1 MKRYRLG
8 LPKKLAFC
16 DLFRQRLKKC
26 LRPGAQTPR
35 PPGTGGKRVPC
46 GAKGSAS
53 PVGCCH
59 RRWQSDPKRGSETI
73 RATVRE
79 ARMIEQPG
87 HLGPKGPKRPEGGER
102 NERWAQPAP
111 AAKIERPGKAGRYES
126 TLEDLRALQTSGKGF
141 VKSPRRSRLFLGLVL
156 VVLLLLAGACARAQ
170 EQVQAL
176 FINVGKADAALFFL
190 DDQRFL
196 VDTGTKD
203 SYDQLERVLEAY
215 GVTRLNGVVIT
226 HTDKDHVGGLKK
238 LLKSD
243 IAVDRVYAGALHS
256 EKSLEDHPVY
266 EAAEKYAVP
275 LTWLS
280 AGDSIALEGGG
291 AFDVLGP
298 LTQDDE
304 QENNNSLVLRLTTP
318 QGDMLLTG
326 DMELPEESELI
337 EAGLISQAAVLK
349 VAHHGNEDATSWQ
362 FVLLARPQWAV
373 ISTSSVEKPE
383 TPSSKVLSRLYDVKA
398 GVAVT
403 QDAEVGI
410 LVTLRDGQAG
420 AEAIDWR

>member
-1 MKRYRLG
+1 MRRYHRL
-8 LPKKLAFC
+8 LA
-16 DLFRQRLKKC
+16 
-26 LRPGAQTPR
+26 
-35 PPGTGGKRVPC
+35 
-46 GAKGSAS
+46 
-53 PVGCCH
+53 
-59 RRWQSDPKRGSETI
+59 
-73 RATVRE
+73 
-79 ARMIEQPG
+79 
-87 HLGPKGPKRPEGGER
+87 
-102 NERWAQPAP
+102 
-111 AAKIERPGKAGRYES
+111 
-126 TLEDLRALQTSGKGF
+126 
-141 VKSPRRSRLFLGLVL
+141 LVL
-156 VVLLLLAGACARAQ
+156 AAVLLLAGACARA
-170 EQVQAL
+170 EGPVQAL
-176 FINVGKADAALFFL
+176 FINVGKADAALFL
-190 DDQRFL
+190 LGDQRFL
-196 VDTGTKD
+196 VDTGTKG
-203 SYDQLERVLEAY
+203 SYDQLERVLDAY
-215 GVTRLNGVVIT
+215 GVTRLSGVVIT

-243 IAVDRVYAGALHS
+243 IAVDRVYAGTLHS
-256 EKSLEDHPVY
+256 EKSLEDHPVC

-383 TPSSKVLSRLYDVKA
+383 TPSSKVR
-398 GVAVT
+398 
-403 QDAEVGI
+403 
-410 LVTLRDGQAG
+410 
-420 AEAIDWR
+420 

>member
-1 MKRYRLG
+1 MRRYHRL
-8 LPKKLAFC
+8 LA
-16 DLFRQRLKKC
+16 
-26 LRPGAQTPR
+26 
-35 PPGTGGKRVPC
+35 
-46 GAKGSAS
+46 
-53 PVGCCH
+53 
-59 RRWQSDPKRGSETI
+59 
-73 RATVRE
+73 
-79 ARMIEQPG
+79 
-87 HLGPKGPKRPEGGER
+87 
-102 NERWAQPAP
+102 
-111 AAKIERPGKAGRYES
+111 
-126 TLEDLRALQTSGKGF
+126 
-141 VKSPRRSRLFLGLVL
+141 LVL
-156 VVLLLLAGACARAQ
+156 AAVLLLAGACARA
-170 EQVQAL
+170 EEPVQAL
-176 FINVGKADAALFFL
+176 FINVGKADAALFL
-190 DDQRFL
+190 LGDQRFL
-196 VDTGTKD
+196 VDTGTKG
-203 SYDQLERVLEAY
+203 SYDQLERVLTAY
-215 GVTRLNGVVIT
+215 GVTQLSGVVIT

-243 IAVDRVYAGALHS
+243 IAVDRVYAGTLHS

-266 EAAEKYAVP
+266 EAAEKYDAP

-280 AGDSIALEGGG
+280 AGETVALADGC
-291 AFDVLGP
+291 AFHVLGP
-298 LTQDDE
+298 LSQDDE
-304 QENNNSLVLRLTTP
+304 EENNNSLVLRLTTP

-326 DMELPEESELI
+326 DMELQEESELI

-420 AEAIDWR
+420 AEAINWR

>member
-1 MKRYRLG
+1 MKRYLRL
-8 LPKKLAFC
+8 LA
-16 DLFRQRLKKC
+16 
-26 LRPGAQTPR
+26 
-35 PPGTGGKRVPC
+35 
-46 GAKGSAS
+46 
-53 PVGCCH
+53 
-59 RRWQSDPKRGSETI
+59 
-73 RATVRE
+73 
-79 ARMIEQPG
+79 
-87 HLGPKGPKRPEGGER
+87 
-102 NERWAQPAP
+102 
-111 AAKIERPGKAGRYES
+111 
-126 TLEDLRALQTSGKGF
+126 
-141 VKSPRRSRLFLGLVL
+141 LVL
-156 VVLLLLAGACARAQ
+156 AAVLLLAGACARAQ

-238 LLKSD
+238 LLKSG

-298 LTQDDE
+298 LTQDDLE
-304 QENNNSLVLRLTTP
+304 VFEAGAVVELDEAERLAVAHGAHPAGYGAFLDARLRGREVQVPNVQIRHEKEASSISVSKKSGCAGLFRQMLKKCLRRRRKLPARPAKPGDTNSLWR
-318 QGDMLLTG
+318 GRR
-326 DMELPEESELI
+326 
-337 EAGLISQAAVLK
+337 EAPAL
-349 VAHHGNEDATSWQ
+349 
-362 FVLLARPQWAV
+362 WAV
-373 ISTSSVEKPE
+373 ATEGG
-383 TPSSKVLSRLYDVKA
+383 KA
-398 GVAVT
+398 TRRSQPKRAA
-403 QDAEVGI
+403 DAASGRRE
-410 LVTLRDGQAG
+410 D
-420 AEAIDWR
+420 